1 MGVLATIP
9 RASANYHFHLGTGEI
24 RTAQANPR
32 QKKKRS
38 NPGGTRESQQH
49 CIVFMFYFAF
59 SSCAWISIGGVLGTE
74 LGHLEHCFFSQ
85 TVCHQH
91 QRKGSLGRRQQLRS
105 TIIGGKPENRL
116 GAIYNLLRTGTS
128 ARSIGVGGISSHQST
143 RPGTSTRG

>member
-9 RASANYHFHLGTGEI
+9 RASANYHFISEPAKSGQRKPI
-24 RTAQANPR
+24 RVR
-32 QKKKRS
+32 KKKRS

-74 LGHLEHCFFSQ
+74 LGHLEYCFFSQ

-105 TIIGGKPENRL
+105 TIIGRKPENRL